1 MVVPAGRTP
10 AWAHAIAEETL
21 TSRLAAFTDHLAPL
35 HEPPAYF
42 ILSEV
47 E

>member
-1 MVVPAGRTP
+1 MVVPPGRTR
-10 AWAHAIAEETL
+10 ALARAIAEVTL